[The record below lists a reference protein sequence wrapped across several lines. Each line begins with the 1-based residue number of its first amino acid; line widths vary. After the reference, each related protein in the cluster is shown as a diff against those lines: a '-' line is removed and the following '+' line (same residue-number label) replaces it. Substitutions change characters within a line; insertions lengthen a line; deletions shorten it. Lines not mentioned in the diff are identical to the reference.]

1 MSAEVDENLL
11 PSGETAQ
18 ERTAPLWQAKSFSV
32 FPVVIFQTYGT
43 ELACF
48 SSIILFKKKKSFK
61 TCILQINKGNRTHLC
76 GTNKA
81 NVLPKYNIKNN
92 K

>member
-11 PSGETAQ
+11 PSGEIAQ

-32 FPVVIFQTYGT
+32 IPVVIFQTYGT

-48 SSIILFKKKKSFK
+48 SSKILFKKKV
-61 TCILQINKGNRTHLC
+61 NKGNKTHLC
-76 GTNKA
+76 GTNMA
-81 NVLPKYNIKNN
+81 NILPKHNINNN